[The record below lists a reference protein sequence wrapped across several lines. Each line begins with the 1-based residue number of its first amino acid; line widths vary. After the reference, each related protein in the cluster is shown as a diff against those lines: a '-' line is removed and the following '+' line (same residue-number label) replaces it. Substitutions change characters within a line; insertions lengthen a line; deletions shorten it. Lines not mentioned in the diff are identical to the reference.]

1 MKGDDMKKLHLGF
14 YVLAVAMAFSGAP
27 ARETT
32 AQAAPAVAN
41 VRLAVQPLTNYTTV
55 LIARDKGF
63 FAEEKLNVTWTI
75 VAQGAWTVEAVYG
88 GNVEFGGSGLMEP
101 LIARGNGLELM
112 LAVAN
117 TRIRPTAPDNNALL
131 VRTDSPINK
140 PGDLVGK
147 TVAAGLINSVNHIH
161 MVHWLKGKGV
171 DPTSVHF
178 IELPFPQM
186 ADALFQKRVDAV
198 WNVEPFMTLMV
209 KSGNARIVVHP
220 YQENNPGMDV
230 TGFYARASWLKS
242 NGDVALRF
250 KRAMDKAT
258 RYFNDA
264 SKEERDDWVA
274 KFTGAKVDLV
284 SQMALP
290 YFVTEFNMPALR
302 KNLDL
307 AVAQKVVK
315 PFDIEA
321 MIWKP

>member
-1 MKGDDMKKLHLGF
+1 MEKFRLGLG
-14 YVLAVAMAFSGAP
+14 VLAFVVALTGAP
-27 ARETT
+27 AREVLAQTT
-32 AQAAPAVAN
+32 PPVAN
-41 VRLAVQPLTNYTTV
+41 VRLAIQPLTNYTVV

-75 VAQGAWTVEAVYG
+75 IAQGAWTVEAVYG

-101 LIARGNGLELM
+101 LIARGNGLELT
-112 LAVAN
+112 LVVAN

-131 VRTDSPINK
+131 VRTDDAINK
-140 PGDLVGK
+140 PGDLAGK
-147 TVAAGLINSVNHIH
+147 MIAAGLINSINHVH
-161 MVHWLKGKGV
+161 MVHWLRGKGV
-171 DPTSVHF
+171 DPTSVRF
-178 IELPFPQM
+178 VELPFPQM
-186 ADALFQKRVDAV
+186 ADALYQKRVDAV
-198 WNVEPFMTLMV
+198 WNVEPFMTIMV

-220 YQENNPGMDV
+220 YQENNPNMDV
-230 TGFYARASWLKS
+230 TGFYARDNWLKS
-242 NGDVALRF
+242 NPDVAARF

-258 RYFNDA
+258 RYINDV

-284 SQMALP
+284 AQMALP
-290 YFVTEFNMPALR
+290 NFVTEFNVPGLR